1 VASSVNKKNAVVI
14 VVNQA
19 FAHYAK
25 PLINS
30 IKRNWISHPEI
41 LLFLSHDVNTELEDW
56 FSRIDKVTVKRFN
69 PADYEYRKLLNDG
82 SGRFDSKDFNDAGYF
97 IINFWDDTFAEYD
110 DLLIL
115 DADMLVLKDLTE
127 LINTGSFTG
136 VSAANSRM
144 LPVFSFD
151 QPIFQKLFNLTSYYL
166 KALSMGIYLKP
177 YQSLNSGVV
186 RIAKNDRSKSTFRIM
201 LNLLKTFRK
210 GCPGDQEII
219 LLWMK
224 KFNKKVSLDFRMNF
238 QARFF
243 NALQNNDSSMLY
255 HDEIRKA
262 AEDVHIIHFNGPKP
276 DSAEFLHHPWTLG
289 RTELVEMY
297 ESYLS

>member
-1 VASSVNKKNAVVI
+1 MANSVNKKNAVVI

-30 IKRNWISHPEI
+30 IKKNWINHPEI
-41 LLFLSHDVNTELEDW
+41 LLFLSHDVTMELEEW
-56 FSRIDKVTVKRFN
+56 FSRIGNVTVKRFD
-69 PADYEYRKLLNDG
+69 PSTYEYRKLLNNG
-82 SGRFDSKDFNDAGYF
+82 SGKFDSKDFNDAGYF
-97 IINFWDDTFAEYD
+97 IINFWDDTFDEYD

-127 LINTGSFTG
+127 LLNTGSFTG

-144 LPVFSFD
+144 LPVFSFN
-151 QPIFQKLFNLTSYYL
+151 QPMLKKLFNLTSYYF
-166 KALSMGIYLKP
+166 KALGMGVYLKP
-177 YQSLNSGVV
+177 YESLNSGVV
-186 RIAKNDRSKSTFRIM
+186 RIAKNDRSKKSFRVM

-210 GCPGDQEII
+210 GCPTDQEII

-224 KFNKKVSLDFRMNF
+224 RFNKKISLDFRMNF

-243 NALQNNDSSMLY
+243 NALENNDKSMLH
-255 HDEIRKA
+255 HDKIREA
-262 AEDVHIIHFNGPKP
+262 AKDIHIIHFNGPKP

-289 RTELVEMY
+289 RSELVEMY